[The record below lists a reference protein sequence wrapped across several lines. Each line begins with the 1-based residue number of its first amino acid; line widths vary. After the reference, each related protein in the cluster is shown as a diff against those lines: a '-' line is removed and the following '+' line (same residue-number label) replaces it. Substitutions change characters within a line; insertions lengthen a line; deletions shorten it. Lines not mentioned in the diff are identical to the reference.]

1 MANNLLAKNGRSDWH
16 IIMAHPVHE
25 TIKLAAHELQKF
37 LMQMSGASLP
47 TQTELQPK
55 AAKEILVGRSS
66 RLAEYGIEMD
76 WDSLGEEGFV
86 MKTGENWLLLAGA
99 TPRGTLYAVYAF
111 LEEIMGIRWL
121 ASDCTVIPTPAE
133 LVFPELD
140 RVEKPAFESR
150 EAYWSDAFDGDYAVR
165 NRMNSNKADISI
177 RQGGRMKFYNFH
189 HSFDELINYRDY
201 FDTHPEYFSEVEG
214 KRLNGPRTQLCLT
227 NPDVLKLAI
236 AKVRQWIQENPLI
249 SQQELAER
257 AGITRSSVGVHIVNT
272 EDELDA
278 ALADA
283 AKYGK
288 EILVEEYIKGKE
300 LTVAIFNGE
309 ALPVVHICPRSGFY
323 DMNNKYP
330 SLYGGVGSDYI
341 CPADISEEETKAVQ
355 AAAVAA
361 YKALNVEVYGRVDVL
376 LTDDGK
382 PYVLEINTLPGLTGA
397 SLFPKAALAAGISYG
412 ELCTRIAEVSLNQPR
427 G

>member
-1 MANNLLAKNGRSDWH
+1 MKELRKDTKIALLMGGPGSERDVSLSSGQGVLEALRGEGFTDVP
-16 IIMAHPVHE
+16 PVVVDSE
-25 TIKLAAHELQKF
+25 RPAIPE
-37 LMQMSGASLP
+37 G
-47 TQTELQPK
+47 TELCYN
-55 AAKEILVGRSS
+55 IIHGT
-66 RLAEYGIEMD
+66 YGED
-76 WDSLGEEGFV
+76 GGLQS
-86 MKTGENWLLLAGA
+86 
-99 TPRGTLYAVYAF
+99 Y
-111 LEEIMGIRWL
+111 LEELGIPYTGAGSETSRKCFDKVL
-121 ASDCTVIPTPAE
+121 SKKDFIAHNVPTPLSE
-133 LVFPELD
+133 TLSPGL
-140 RVEKPAFESR
+140 KPAMPLPC
-150 EAYWSDAFDGDYAVR
+150 VV
-165 NRMNSNKADISI
+165 K
-177 RQGGRMKFYNFH
+177 
-189 HSFDELINYRDY
+189 
-201 FDTHPEYFSEVEG
+201 PPCEG
-214 KRLNGPRTQLCLT
+214 
-227 NPDVLKLAI
+227 
-236 AKVRQWIQENPLI
+236 
-249 SQQELAER
+249 
-257 AGITRSSVGVHIVNT
+257 SSVGVHIVNT

-283 AKYGK
+283 ARYGK

-341 CPADISEEETKAVQ
+341 CPADISEEDTKAVQ

-382 PYVLEINTLPGLTGA
+382 PYVLEINTIPGMTGA